1 MTGINGKNNKT
12 KKNIVLFDKSISL
25 EEINSIRNNKN
36 SLIIATDFESFTIL
50 KENKIEQ
57 VPYDEFLTTN
67 EMSKIQELSYE
78 LSNWYSEEQLSNY
91 LLYNDVNLGSL
102 LQSEIINILVNFL
115 KNFFTIYKISLKYD
129 NSQFFCSKNS
139 NLHNN

>member
-78 LSNWYSEEQLSNY
+78 LSNCYSEEQLSNY
-91 LLYNDVNLGSL
+91 LLKYKG
-102 LQSEIINILVNFL
+102 EIYER
-115 KNFFTIYKISLKYD
+115 K
-129 NSQFFCSKNS
+129 
-139 NLHNN
+139 

>member
-1 MTGINGKNNKT
+1 MTGINGKNKKN

-115 KNFFTIYKISLKYD
+115 KNFFQILTCTESKSL
-129 NSQFFCSKNS
+129 
-139 NLHNN
+139 

>member
-36 SLIIATDFESFTIL
+36 SLISATDFESFTIL
-50 KENKIEQ
+50 KEKKIEQ

-67 EMSKIQELSYE
+67 EMANIQALA
-78 LSNWYSEEQLSNY
+78 
-91 LLYNDVNLGSL
+91 
-102 LQSEIINILVNFL
+102 
-115 KNFFTIYKISLKYD
+115 
-129 NSQFFCSKNS
+129 
-139 NLHNN
+139 

>member
-91 LLYNDVNLGSL
+91 LLYNDVNLGH
-102 LQSEIINILVNFL
+102 
-115 KNFFTIYKISLKYD
+115 Y
-129 NSQFFCSKNS
+129 S
-139 NLHNN
+139 NLKLLIS

>member
-57 VPYDEFLTTN
+57 TLYDEFLTTD
-67 EMSKIQELSYE
+67 EMSKIQEVSYE
-78 LSNWYSEEQLSNY
+78 LSNWYSKEQLSNY

-102 LQSEIINILVNFL
+102 LQSEIINILVNFI

-129 NSQFFCSKNS
+129 DSQFYC
-139 NLHNN
+139 